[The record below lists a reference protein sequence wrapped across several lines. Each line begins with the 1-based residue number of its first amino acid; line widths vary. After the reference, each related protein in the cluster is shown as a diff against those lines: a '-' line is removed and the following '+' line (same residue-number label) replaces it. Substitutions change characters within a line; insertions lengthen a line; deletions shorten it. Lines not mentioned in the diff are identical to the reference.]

1 MRAIKSYGDN
11 YFAFKIS
18 EIGIKKFHALIKEA
32 VLHSNKLSTDAVLE
46 IQEAPVYVTQIP
58 YNSGFIEE
66 RVVYYITLD
75 LSNYILEETDKD
87 EGVELFFS
95 KNFCW
100 DFYSETTLIL
110 SINMVQNI
118 VTVNS
123 MAIELM
129 DFYEYEE
136 EI

>member
-1 MRAIKSYGDN
+1 MKAVKKYGDF
-11 YFAFKIS
+11 FAFKIS
-18 EIGIKKFHALIKEA
+18 EIGYVKFYALIREA
-32 VLHSNKLSTDAVLE
+32 LQRSNKLSTDELFE
-46 IQEAPVYVTQIP
+46 IHDAPVYVTQIP
-58 YNSGFIEE
+58 YNSGYIEE

-75 LSNYILEETDKD
+75 LLNYICEEIDTT
-87 EGVELFFS
+87 EGVELFTS
-95 KNFCW
+95 KNFVW

-110 SINMVQNI
+110 SINIVQNI

-136 EI
+136 EN